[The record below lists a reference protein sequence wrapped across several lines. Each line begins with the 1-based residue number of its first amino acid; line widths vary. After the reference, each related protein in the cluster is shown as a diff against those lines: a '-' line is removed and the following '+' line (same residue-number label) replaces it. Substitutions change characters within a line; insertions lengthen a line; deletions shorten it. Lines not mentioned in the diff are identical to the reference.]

1 MDMFLKV
8 FWNFIVLALRNTS
21 TRVALRVGAEST
33 GRDNDP
39 GGLGDMPNL
48 HGPILARAKTGTVF
62 GTPTFN
68 HQVFPTALL

>member
-8 FWNFIVLALRNTS
+8 FWNFIVLALRNMS

-39 GGLGDMPNL
+39 GGLGGYAGFTRSHFSSELKLGQFRDT
-48 HGPILARAKTGTVF
+48 HI
-62 GTPTFN
+62 
-68 HQVFPTALL
+68 

>member
-8 FWNFIVLALRNTS
+8 FWNFIVLALRNMS

-48 HGPILARAKTGTVF
+48 HGPILARAKTGTVSGPPHLTIRF
-62 GTPTFN
+62 
-68 HQVFPTALL
+68 FPTALL